1 MTRAIRSFPPVAAA
15 VALSLLSGCAQPATP
30 RAIPP
35 RVALV
40 EPTDPT
46 WQTKYWGLDRIN
58 AVSAWQRVSDASP
71 IVVAVVDSG
80 LASHPDIVNVRPG
93 TSQCSAAPAT
103 QDDDGHGTKVSGII
117 AGKQSGSN
125 AVGVAWL
132 ATLRPHKFLCPSG
145 FVETAARDALRAA
158 VAGSPA
164 PDIVNA
170 SWAQLPYDA
179 GVAADIDGIVAANPN
194 TLVVFAAPPASP
206 AAPPA
211 PPYPPNGNPYS
222 AFTGRGNVII
232 VAASDDQDRLPRWA
246 GRDAGHVHIAAP
258 GVGIA
263 TSDVVPG
270 APGTTT
276 FQGASASAAFVSGC
290 AALVK
295 RAAQTA
301 QLTLSG
307 AQVRDL
313 LLSNADSK
321 DTLKSGVMNGRRLN
335 CGNAV
340 NAVR

>member
-1 MTRAIRSFPPVAAA
+1 MTRAIRSLPAIAAA
-15 VALSLLSGCAQPATP
+15 VALYLLSGCAQAPTP
-30 RAIPP
+30 KAVPP

-58 AVSAWQRVSDASP
+58 AISAWQRVSDASP
-71 IVVAVVDSG
+71 ILVAVVDSG
-80 LASHPDIVNVRPG
+80 LASHPDIVNVQPG
-93 TSQCSAAPAT
+93 TSQCPSAPAT

-117 AGKQSGSN
+117 AGKPSGSN

-132 ATLRPHKFLCPSG
+132 ATLRAHKFLCPSG
-145 FVETAARDALRAA
+145 FVETVARDALRAA

-170 SWAQLPYDA
+170 SWAQLPYDP

-194 TLVVFAAPPASP
+194 MLFVFAAPPAV
-206 AAPPA
+206 
-211 PPYPPNGNPYS
+211 PPYPPGGNPYS

-232 VAASDDQDRLPRWA
+232 VGASDDQDRLPRWA
-246 GRDAGHVHIAAP
+246 GRDASHVHIAAP

-263 TSDVVPG
+263 TADVLPG

-301 QLTLSG
+301 HLTLSG

-313 LLSNADSK
+313 LLNNADSK
-321 DTLKSGVMNGRRLN
+321 DTLRSGVMDGRRLN